1 MKKTYCDADTIMPVM
16 AIETAHDGV
25 YTIAELLHYSNIKY
39 IKPEIGALGGSDNRF
54 SVDEVID
61 VSMIADTLIMQE
73 YYTPHSIN
81 IINEIFSIEDDD
93 ESRNTC
99 EVYQIS
105 IPESMKG
112 KTYGDLFSY
121 LSLNYNIIPLGLY
134 RSNEDDPFVFTNPA
148 KDVLLNENDK
158 IYVLSPDQ
166 PIIN

>member
-1 MKKTYCDADTIMPVM
+1 M
-16 AIETAHDGV
+16 E
-25 YTIAELLHYSNIKY
+25 
-39 IKPEIGALGGSDNRF
+39 
-54 SVDEVID
+54 
-61 VSMIADTLIMQE
+61 
-73 YYTPHSIN
+73 
-81 IINEIFSIEDDD
+81 
-93 ESRNTC
+93 
-99 EVYQIS
+99 
-105 IPESMKG
+105 G